1 MDEQDIQKA
10 IEFLKQC
17 LQNLLDEKIPI
28 DKLIITKSLRSNY
41 KNPNQIAHKVLADR
55 IAKRDPGNKPASGD
69 RIPFVY
75 IVNSNRRAL
84 QGEKIET
91 PGYILNNK
99 VKIDYS
105 HYITNQ
111 IMKPVQQLFSLVLE
125 DIPEFKKKIFKVKNL
140 KTTLQKYKKELE
152 PEKYEKK
159 KEEVRCKE
167 IKFLLFDK
175 YLNEISTK
183 RNNNTSITSFFKK

>member
-1 MDEQDIQKA
+1 
-10 IEFLKQC
+10 
-17 LQNLLDEKIPI
+17 
-28 DKLIITKSLRSNY
+28 
-41 KNPNQIAHKVLADR
+41 
-55 IAKRDPGNKPASGD
+55 
-69 RIPFVY
+69 
-75 IVNSNRRAL
+75 
-84 QGEKIET
+84 
-91 PGYILNNK
+91 
-99 VKIDYS
+99 
-105 HYITNQ
+105 
-111 IMKPVQQLFSLVLE
+111 MKPVQQLFSLVLE